1 MLVFVACVACY
12 VGSWLLWWSK
22 VSEAKRSID
31 NKLFPAAEQQLQFA
45 ADISRPFSFFD
56 FRYHYSQYV
65 LGTTYG
71 LDNKQPLAEAIF
83 RQMEPLYKGENK
95 PFAPT
100 EFDVLFAYGSVYVSS
115 YQPAKAVPLFERA
128 LSILEDQ
135 KKIDSQPGATVL
147 HILGKIHRD
156 QGLTKQATLYF
167 ERSLSVRRTV
177 YGAQSEE
184 ALVATFDD
192 GYNDYVGERYQQAA
206 DKFQKAFDI
215 SQTLSGDKKRRWG
228 NSSRNALATAYLE
241 LGKKEAALTLFAKS
255 MKESHSKGDHSLTY
269 TIGRLGQIFDR
280 QNRTEE
286 ADRYYKKA
294 LDISQLMEQTDHPEF
309 TEAMKLYA
317 QMLSRMDKKQEAAK
331 ILELDT
337 AHTNAI
343 AN

>member
-22 VSEAKRSID
+22 VSEAKSSID

-45 ADISRPFSFFD
+45 ADISRPFSFLD

-83 RQMEPLYKGENK
+83 KQMEPLYKGENK

-128 LSILEDQ
+128 LSILEVQ

-156 QGLTKQATLYF
+156 QGLTKQATPYF

-177 YGAQSEE
+177 YGANSEE
-184 ALVATFDD
+184 VFVATFDS
-192 GYNDYVGERYQQAA
+192 GFNDYVGERYQQAA
-206 DKFQKAFDI
+206 DKFQQAFDI
-215 SQTLSGDKKRRWG
+215 SQKLSGDKKRRLG
-228 NSSRNALATAYLE
+228 NTARNGLATAYLE
-241 LGKKEAALTLFAKS
+241 LDKKNEALDLFAKS
-255 MKESHSKGDHSLTY
+255 LKESKTKGDRSLTY
-269 TIGRLGQIFDR
+269 TLGRLAQIFDN
-280 QNRTEE
+280 QNRTVE
-286 ADRYYKKA
+286 AERFYKKA
-294 LDISQLMEQTDHPEF
+294 MWISQTIGQSEHLDF
-309 TEAMKLYA
+309 VEAMKHYQA
-317 QMLSRMDKKQEAAK
+317 MLLRQGKTPEP
-331 ILELDT
+331 
-337 AHTNAI
+337 AI
-343 AN
+343 HQ